1 MKKILSLSLA
11 LILVFSLAA
20 CSGNSKGSE
29 AKAPDEE
36 AQSTAE
42 PETSA
47 PAEPQEETG
56 AIAVTIPT
64 AQSPFCND
72 FALGVK
78 AAAEELGWTCTI
90 DDPNVQLEAQI
101 TAIENFVTSGVKG
114 IVVFPVDGNG
124 VADATQKAM
133 NQGVII
139 TANDNNCPANLR
151 VAEDEVQTG
160 RTLAQPGIDWG
171 KANTD
176 GKIKVAIIA
185 PNEAED
191 SRNGRIL
198 KGLIQAIE
206 EELPEAEIVSIQKS
220 NDSSEVMA
228 LIENIVQANPDVQLF
243 YNQLDDTIATETL
256 RSLGYDR
263 DDVCLIGAGGNDDS
277 FALIAQG
284 GVFRGTITTDIYN
297 IGYQCGLATIAAI
310 KGETPQPITTNYT
323 IVTSE
328 NISEFYKG

>member
-124 VADATQKAM
+124 VADATQRYEP
-133 NQGVII
+133 GVII
-139 TANDNNCPANLR
+139 TANDNNCSRQLR
-151 VAEDEVQTG
+151 VAEDEV
-160 RTLAQPGIDWG
+160 RPAALLHSPIDWG

-176 GKIKVAIIA
+176 GKIVTNA

-191 SRNGRIL
+191 SATVVFSR
-198 KGLIQAIE
+198 A
-206 EELPEAEIVSIQKS
+206 
-220 NDSSEVMA
+220 SSR
-228 LIENIVQANPDVQLF
+228 L
-243 YNQLDDTIATETL
+243 
-256 RSLGYDR
+256 
-263 DDVCLIGAGGNDDS
+263 
-277 FALIAQG
+277 
-284 GVFRGTITTDIYN
+284 
-297 IGYQCGLATIAAI
+297 
-310 KGETPQPITTNYT
+310 
-323 IVTSE
+323 
-328 NISEFYKG
+328 